1 MRILSTFLFLLTN
14 SLFRSPRLA
23 TRDANRSFQTKADWS
38 ARAILS
44 ASHNRPNPARRQ
56 RAVPF
61 LFTSHR
67 IRDFFYLLYFQ
78 TITAAREATI
88 TAIIKAVIIILPAGT
103 RAGDTTNSKTA
114 TEAEAVAGVTTIAT
128 TVTARI
134 GGITIAVNPTS
145 TAAVVDKARVA
156 LRGVA
161 LVISEEVVGVTTVE
175 AAEAATKALAIVGRT
190 ISNDENI
197 VFLSDI

>member
-1 MRILSTFLFLLTN
+1 M
-14 SLFRSPRLA
+14 
-23 TRDANRSFQTKADWS
+23 
-38 ARAILS
+38 
-44 ASHNRPNPARRQ
+44 
-56 RAVPF
+56 
-61 LFTSHR
+61 
-67 IRDFFYLLYFQ
+67 LYFQ

-103 RAGDTTNSKTA
+103 KAGDTTNSKTA
-114 TEAEAVAGVTTIAT
+114 TAAAEAVAGVTTIAT

-175 AAEAATKALAIVGRT
+175 AAEAATKVLAIVGRT